1 MKRFALGLAL
11 GQRRNATRKM
21 NRLLILILVACVH
34 LSHSSWLQFCIH
46 VSPTSWASFLAILGI
61 ITLHYH
67 TFKTRGI
74 FKEVN
79 FQNSTASSPLLS
91 APPHQLDDRAFQ
103 NQGLNHAFWK
113 SNQTLHWSTLC
124 KSSPCYHENTRS
136 NSSQNDFIINLSILF
151 ISI

>member
-34 LSHSSWLQFCIH
+34 PSRFNTVLYTCIINILSKFSCYLRDN
-46 VSPTSWASFLAILGI
+46 

-67 TFKTRGI
+67 TFKIHGI

-124 KSSPCYHENTRS
+124 KSSLCYHENTRS